1 MDSKNN
7 FLEKL
12 KNLVS
17 TMDDDYIIGI
27 SNKGIL
33 NRSKKDLEKSPSIEY
48 SINEDNIEFKIDD
61 IVCNIG
67 YEIKNY
73 KCSCPSR
80 NICKHVVM
88 SYLYLINHKNEI
100 FGEDSNNNGEEEEI
114 KNDFS
119 KLREYPLEEIK
130 KEIGD
135 KSFGDI
141 IKRISFG
148 VKYELTEGSI
158 IKIDFGEEECVVKL
172 LDDIENSVC
181 SCKSKELCRHKAEAL
196 ILYKLE
202 KGDITLEDLKAYEK
216 KIKFVDEETIKK
228 ASFEI
233 RKSIEEI
240 MITGL
245 ARCSQSTLDKINNM
259 AVICHNY
266 DLPNFEKNLRDIS
279 KEISLY
285 FNKNAS
291 FTKKKLLRKLTN
303 VYTNTF
309 ILENTTDL
317 SKLTELIGEF
327 KSSYYEI
334 PIIELYGVSSE
345 NWISKSGYEGTTYYF
360 YENKR
365 KKWFTYTSAMP
376 IFYDNTPYNNYYRR
390 TNAYAPWGLNC
401 KIEELSRINFKL
413 VHGKINSQNRLSSSS
428 ETKGMVI
435 GKSNLS
441 DLEIQDYLFDNW
453 KTLIDKKLN
462 SYNNESIDIIFLKV
476 KEFGECSF
484 DKINQTLNL
493 PIYDEEK
500 NIINIK
506 VQFSSKTKSMIR
518 VLERLSKKNPPLF
531 LGRVFISEGEITFY
545 PIAYYKD
552 SEVCNL
558 T

>member
-17 TMDDDYIIGI
+17 IMDDDYIIGI

-33 NRSKKDLEKSPSIEY
+33 NRSKKDLEKASSIEY
-48 SINEDNIEFKIDD
+48 SINDDNIEFKIDD

-67 YEIKNY
+67 DEIKNY

-158 IKIDFGEEECVVKL
+158 IKVDFGEEECVVKL

-245 ARCSQSTLDKINNM
+245 ARCSQGTLDKINNM

-266 DLPNFEKNLRDIS
+266 DLPNFEKNLRDIQ
-279 KEISLY
+279 
-285 FNKNAS
+285 
-291 FTKKKLLRKLTN
+291 RKFL
-303 VYTNTF
+303 F
-309 ILENTTDL
+309 ILTKMHPL
-317 SKLTELIGEF
+317 QR
-327 KSSYYEI
+327 KS
-334 PIIELYGVSSE
+334 
-345 NWISKSGYEGTTYYF
+345 F
-360 YENKR
+360 
-365 KKWFTYTSAMP
+365 
-376 IFYDNTPYNNYYRR
+376 
-390 TNAYAPWGLNC
+390 
-401 KIEELSRINFKL
+401 
-413 VHGKINSQNRLSSSS
+413 
-428 ETKGMVI
+428 
-435 GKSNLS
+435 
-441 DLEIQDYLFDNW
+441 
-453 KTLIDKKLN
+453 
-462 SYNNESIDIIFLKV
+462 
-476 KEFGECSF
+476 
-484 DKINQTLNL
+484 
-493 PIYDEEK
+493 
-500 NIINIK
+500 
-506 VQFSSKTKSMIR
+506 
-518 VLERLSKKNPPLF
+518 
-531 LGRVFISEGEITFY
+531 
-545 PIAYYKD
+545 
-552 SEVCNL
+552 
-558 T
+558 

>member
-17 TMDDDYIIGI
+17 IMDDDYIIGI

-33 NRSKKDLEKSPSIEY
+33 NRSKKDLEKASSIEY
-48 SINEDNIEFKIDD
+48 SINDDNIEFKIDD

-67 YEIKNY
+67 DEIKNY

-158 IKIDFGEEECVVKL
+158 IKVDFGEEECVVKL

-228 ASFEI
+228 PSFEI

-245 ARCSQSTLDKINNM
+245 ARCSQGTLDKINNM

-309 ILENTTDL
+309 ILENTTVL

-365 KKWFTYTSAMP
+365 KKWFTYTSVMP

-462 SYNNESIDIIFLKV
+462 SYNNESINIIFLKV